1 MDDKELE
8 KKEVAFRSEEVQE
21 VMGRVSPWIL
31 RWGITVL
38 FCVVTALLIGSY
50 LFKYPDTIQAEITLS
65 MDDPPAYV
73 QARIAGRV
81 EKFFV
86 KNGAKVKKGT
96 ALGIIQNAACTEDIL
111 LLKDKI
117 QKWAG
122 AEYSLTSGKVLFA
135 DLRLQLGECQAA
147 YGSFLTALTDYIRFN
162 DQKYYQRN
170 ILSGEERLQQ
180 QQEYLFFAQQQYRMQ
195 EKEQVLAHKLYERD
209 SLLHS
214 RNAMIAAEFE
224 QSGRDYLQ
232 SQQSREASKMSLTQ
246 IAIQIGQDK
255 ENLLDIYRQ
264 ATEEEQRHAI
274 ELKNAAEQLLTG
286 LTSWEQQYLLAA
298 PVAGKVTL
306 MGIWSNN
313 QYVESGATVFV
324 VAPRGDFRPVGRALL
339 PLQGS
344 GKVKSGQRV
353 IIRLDNY
360 PDQEFGYINGVVQ
373 SVSPLPDADGKY
385 VVDVW
390 LPEGMKTNYGKELP
404 VVREMKGSADVVTE
418 DMRLIER
425 LFMPLK
431 KE

>member
-81 EKFFV
+81 EKLFV

-162 DQKYYQRN
+162 DQKFNKR
-170 ILSGEERLQQ
+170 
-180 QQEYLFFAQQQYRMQ
+180 
-195 EKEQVLAHKLYERD
+195 
-209 SLLHS
+209 
-214 RNAMIAAEFE
+214 
-224 QSGRDYLQ
+224 
-232 SQQSREASKMSLTQ
+232 
-246 IAIQIGQDK
+246 
-255 ENLLDIYRQ
+255 
-264 ATEEEQRHAI
+264 
-274 ELKNAAEQLLTG
+274 
-286 LTSWEQQYLLAA
+286 
-298 PVAGKVTL
+298 
-306 MGIWSNN
+306 
-313 QYVESGATVFV
+313 
-324 VAPRGDFRPVGRALL
+324 
-339 PLQGS
+339 
-344 GKVKSGQRV
+344 
-353 IIRLDNY
+353 
-360 PDQEFGYINGVVQ
+360 
-373 SVSPLPDADGKY
+373 
-385 VVDVW
+385 
-390 LPEGMKTNYGKELP
+390 
-404 VVREMKGSADVVTE
+404 
-418 DMRLIER
+418 
-425 LFMPLK
+425 
-431 KE
+431 